1 MGGCLTIPLFSKA
14 WDEYEQT
21 ESNKAIEKH
30 EKQVYDRWRKLILG
44 VLIKARLERDYSN
57 HHHHQQPTSEP
68 NASSTTSGYE
78 SFLRDRH
85 RDEDSS
91 HTVAGGGF
99 VVEESAAGGFLP
111 EDEEGDL

>member
-1 MGGCLTIPLFSKA
+1 MTLLDDSLLVYSKA

-44 VLIKARLERDYSN
+44 VLIKARLERDYSK
-57 HHHHQQPTSEP
+57 HHPVSETKKE
-68 NASSTTSGYE
+68 SSTSGYE

-85 RDEDSS
+85 NQDSS
-91 HTVAGGGF
+91 HEVAGGGF
-99 VVEESAAGGFLP
+99 VEESAAGGFLP
-111 EDEEGDL
+111 EDEEDL